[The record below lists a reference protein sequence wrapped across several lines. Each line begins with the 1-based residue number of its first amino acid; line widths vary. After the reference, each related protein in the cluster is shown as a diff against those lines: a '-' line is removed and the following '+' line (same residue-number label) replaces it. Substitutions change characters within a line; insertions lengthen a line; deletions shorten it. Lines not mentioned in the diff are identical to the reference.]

1 MNESKINR
9 IMYRV
14 NGGKTI
20 NIDHCQVLSED
31 ATHLT
36 VLINGELQR
45 KIDKKKI
52 VENVPIDN

>member
-1 MNESKINR
+1 MNKIV
-9 IMYRV
+9 YLV

-20 NIDHCQVLSED
+20 NIDHCLILSED

-36 VLINGELQR
+36 VLINGELER